1 MEKPPPPGRPPGAQP
16 AAVPEGPRA
25 SRLTTI
31 VLIVSLVLVVLTA
44 GVLGTVAVLMTRNPD
59 SPLFGGKPPIRLGEP
74 IYFAPVEDQKASPC
88 PGQKVALSQD
98 GKICYFLS
106 EAVPVSAVQA
116 IETVKEKDS
125 YGVRIAVA
133 PAFRDA
139 LAALIKERVD
149 QQIAILVGQNE
160 TATVL
165 AAPTVAQQMSGDSV
179 SIAGFTKDKA
189 DALVKAMLGA
199 AVTPAP
205 PQPGVPG
212 TSTTPQP
219 GTTPGTTPQPGTT
232 PPGTQPGA
240 TSPGTQP
247 GATPPGTQPGTTGTG
262 ATPPGAQ
269 PGTTQPGTGQS
280 GTGQSGTG
288 QSGVRTTATASPG
301 AGLGTSADASRSARS
316 SLDAGTEKRYST
328 CKEARAAGYGG
339 PYQKGRHPQY
349 SWYTDK
355 DGDGFACDPQDG

>member
-16 AAVPEGPRA
+16 AAVPEGPKA

-139 LAALIKERVD
+139 LAALMKERVD

-199 AVTPAP
+199 AVTPTP

-240 TSPGTQP
+240 TPPGTQP

-262 ATPPGAQ
+262 TTPPGAQ
-269 PGTTQPGTGQS
+269 PGTTQP
-280 GTGQSGTG
+280 GTG

-301 AGLGTSADASRSARS
+301 AGLGTSADASRSTRS

-349 SWYTDK
+349 YWYTDK